1 MGTGFRLLT
10 IQHNESYSYDMARL
24 SPAGTRGSW
33 ITLCIA
39 QVLIG
44 QVFSGCS
51 QCVFLNAAPLLSG
64 LWFGENE
71 RVLATTIAMEAN
83 TLGSAAR
90 THARA

>member
-1 MGTGFRLLT
+1 MTRAYT
-10 IQHNESYSYDMARL
+10 PARL
-24 SPAGTRGSW
+24 PWRYTEIRG
-33 ITLCIA
+33 

-83 TLGSAAR
+83 TLGQPS
-90 THARA
+90 HV